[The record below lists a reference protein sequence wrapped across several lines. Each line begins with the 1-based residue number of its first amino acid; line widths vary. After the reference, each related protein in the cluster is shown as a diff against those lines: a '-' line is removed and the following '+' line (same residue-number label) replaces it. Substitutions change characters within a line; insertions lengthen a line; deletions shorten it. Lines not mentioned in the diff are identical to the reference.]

1 MAGVFFVVDKG
12 CSRPPA
18 REKPHLGHKVMAGKA
33 IKSKKGNVVE
43 KEPSPFAPAQ
53 IKKFIEEVKVEFTK
67 IVWPD
72 KKMTLGLAGIVIV
85 LSFVVSVYLGSV
97 DLLLGK
103 LVSSFLR

>member
-1 MAGVFFVVDKG
+1 
-12 CSRPPA
+12 
-18 REKPHLGHKVMAGKA
+18 MAGKA
-33 IKSKKGNVVE
+33 KAKKSNVVNKGQD

-72 KKMTLGLAGIVIV
+72 KKMSLGLTGIVVVFTVI
-85 LSFVVSVYLGSV
+85 VSVYLGAV

>member
-1 MAGVFFVVDKG
+1 
-12 CSRPPA
+12 
-18 REKPHLGHKVMAGKA
+18 MAGKA
-33 IKSKKGNVVE
+33 KSKKGNSANE

-72 KKMTLGLAGIVIV
+72 KKMSLGLTGIVVV
-85 LSFVVSVYLGSV
+85 LTVIISAYLGAV

>member
-1 MAGVFFVVDKG
+1 
-12 CSRPPA
+12 
-18 REKPHLGHKVMAGKA
+18 MAGKV
-33 IKSKKGNVVE
+33 KTKKGNAVE

-53 IKKFIEEVKVEFTK
+53 VKKFIEEVKVEFGK

-72 KKMTLGLAGIVIV
+72 KKMTLGLTGIVIV
-85 LSFVVSVYLGSV
+85 LTVVVSVYLGSV

>member
-1 MAGVFFVVDKG
+1 
-12 CSRPPA
+12 
-18 REKPHLGHKVMAGKA
+18 MAGKA
-33 IKSKKGNVVE
+33 VKTKKGKVAE

-53 IKKFIEEVKVEFTK
+53 IKQFIEEVKVEFSK

-72 KKMTLGLAGIVIV
+72 KKMTLGLTGIVVV
-85 LSFVVSVYLGSV
+85 LTFVVSIYLGSV

>member
-1 MAGVFFVVDKG
+1 
-12 CSRPPA
+12 
-18 REKPHLGHKVMAGKA
+18 MAGKV
-33 IKSKKGNVVE
+33 KPKRSNVVSKE

-53 IKKFIEEVKVEFTK
+53 IKKFVEEVRVEFGK

-72 KKMTLGLAGIVIV
+72 KKVTMGLSGIVIV
-85 LSFVVSVYLGSV
+85 LTMVVSAYLGSV

>member
-1 MAGVFFVVDKG
+1 
-12 CSRPPA
+12 
-18 REKPHLGHKVMAGKA
+18 MAGKA
-33 IKSKKGNVVE
+33 KTKKSNTVSKE

-53 IKKFIEEVKVEFTK
+53 IKKFIEEVKVEFGK

-72 KKMTLGLAGIVIV
+72 KKMTLGLTGIVIV
-85 LSFVVSVYLGSV
+85 LTVIISAYLGSV

>member
-1 MAGVFFVVDKG
+1 
-12 CSRPPA
+12 
-18 REKPHLGHKVMAGKA
+18 MAGKTKA
-33 IKSKKGNVVE
+33 KKGNVE

-72 KKMTLGLAGIVIV
+72 KKMSLGLTGIVILFTV
-85 LSFVVSVYLGSV
+85 IVSIYLGGV
-97 DLLLGK
+97 DLVLGK